1 MTDPLLSDTL
11 PGPHIHDP
19 VASLSTDLTESRDRH
34 LQVSCRDELIEWLQ
48 QLPADEAKSL
58 FDRDSEPL
66 ALRRILKITEE
77 AGSKFLAY
85 LNHYSY
91 RIVHRRLDNY
101 FPDNIDFALSV
112 ARRMCGHNYHQQQM
126 LEKNLIIA
134 QAKGCGHFDEV
145 QDIKILIEEMRI
157 ALNELQEAVQFL
169 VSAAAVKHTK
179 QVTRFTKVATLLVP
193 VNTVASIL
201 AITGSDGLQ
210 NTRFKIFGGITLPI
224 LVISSFF
231 IFFWRAEDVHSL
243 RLDGP
248 SQSAILPTLKN
259 FVGMVRASPISFWRS
274 NGGHRS
280 AG

>member
-1 MTDPLLSDTL
+1 LTDPLLSGTL
-11 PGPHIHDP
+11 PEPLIHDP
-19 VASLSTDLTESRDRH
+19 VTSLSTDLPESRDRH
-34 LQVSCRDELIEWLQ
+34 VQVSCRDELIEWLQ
-48 QLPADEAKSL
+48 QLSADEVKSL
-58 FDRDSEPL
+58 FDGESEPL

-77 AGSKFLAY
+77 AGSKFLGY

-91 RIVHRRLDNY
+91 RIVQQRYDNY

-112 ARRMCGHNYHQQQM
+112 AQTMCQHNYYQQQM

-134 QAKGCGHFDEV
+134 QTKGCGHFDEV

-157 ALNELQEAVQFL
+157 ALKELQEAVQFL
-169 VSAAAVKHTK
+169 VSTAAVKHAK

-201 AITGSDGLQ
+201 AITGSDGLG

-231 IFFWRAEDVHSL
+231 IFFWRAENVHSL
-243 RLDGP
+243 QLD
-248 SQSAILPTLKN
+248 SSSESVVFPTLKN
-259 FVGMVRASPISFWRS
+259 FVGVVRASPIFFWRS
-274 NGGHRS
+274 NGGHPS
-280 AG
+280 TG